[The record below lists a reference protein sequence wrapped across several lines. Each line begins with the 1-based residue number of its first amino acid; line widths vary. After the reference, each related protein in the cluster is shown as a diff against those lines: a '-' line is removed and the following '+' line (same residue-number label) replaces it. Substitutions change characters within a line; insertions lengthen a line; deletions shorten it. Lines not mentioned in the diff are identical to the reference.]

1 MDDLESLADDI
12 RRADTVVALTG
23 AGISA
28 PSGVPTFRGDDGV
41 WDRFD
46 EGQFAYGRFQRDP
59 AGFWD
64 DRVALQRELF
74 GDDPDPNAAHEAL
87 AAMGRAGDLEAI
99 CTQNTDG
106 LHRAAATVEDGDA
119 DTPILELHGNA
130 QRVRCQDC
138 GSRSDSEPIVER
150 AAAGDLPPTCD
161 CGGVFK
167 PDVVLFGEQLP
178 GAAIQRARSLARESD
193 VFLAI
198 GSSLVV
204 QPAASLPRL
213 AADTGATV
221 GIVNLESTPCD
232 DLADV
237 VSREDVTT
245 VLPRLRELVVK

>member
-1 MDDLESLADDI
+1 MCGKQSPDYINILIFFLQLIFMSGGANPECMPHDTDIEQENSPESESTYECLQCGEIAT
-12 RRADTVVALTG
+12 AKTH
-23 AGISA
+23 
-28 PSGVPTFRGDDGV
+28 PS
-41 WDRFD
+41 
-46 EGQFAYGRFQRDP
+46 
-59 AGFWD
+59 
-64 DRVALQRELF
+64 
-74 GDDPDPNAAHEAL
+74 
-87 AAMGRAGDLEAI
+87 
-99 CTQNTDG
+99 
-106 LHRAAATVEDGDA
+106 
-119 DTPILELHGNA
+119 
-130 QRVRCQDC
+130 
-138 GSRSDSEPIVER
+138 
-150 AAAGDLPPTCD
+150 TCD

-232 DLADV
+232 DHADV